1 MHGTSASRARP
12 SEKGSLLG
20 FEGAF
25 HGNKKGTVTRGVPG
39 GQFGRPVPN
48 RRVLMRIDH
57 NGEVLIG
64 CIDCN
69 RWGRPG
75 GRDETLGSARTV
87 MTILGALRHE
97 GVEVARGQ
105 PMRTQEHKDPVT
117 R

>member
-1 MHGTSASRARP
+1 
-12 SEKGSLLG
+12 
-20 FEGAF
+20 
-25 HGNKKGTVTRGVPG
+25 VTRGVPG
-39 GQFGRPVPN
+39 GQFERLVPN

-57 NGEVLIG
+57 NAEVLIG

-87 MTILGALRHE
+87 MTILGALRHK

>member
-1 MHGTSASRARP
+1 
-12 SEKGSLLG
+12 
-20 FEGAF
+20 
-25 HGNKKGTVTRGVPG
+25 VTRGVPG
-39 GQFGRPVPN
+39 GQFESPAPN
-48 RRVLMRIDH
+48 RGVLMRIDH

-87 MTILGALRHE
+87 MTILGVLRHE
-97 GVEVARGQ
+97 GVKVARGQ
-105 PMRTQEHKDPVT
+105 PMRTPGTQGSRDALNWRKSYQRTSWRTQCLPSSSRSEWL